1 MRQRSTFLL
10 MACCVLLLS
19 KARAQDPHFSQY
31 FSSPL
36 TFNPALTGYFD
47 GSSRFAANI
56 RNQWAN
62 ISEPYTT
69 GTVSFDTRIMQN
81 HIAAN
86 DKWGVGVM
94 ALYDQSSGGIF
105 KNTYLALSTG
115 FNKGLDADGGQ
126 SIGIGIQA
134 CLARNSVD
142 FSRLSFSNQFN
153 GSGYELSLPS
163 GETINNNS
171 ISFFD
176 LNVGVQYNYRDEND
190 NQFSL
195 GGSMFHVLQPKL
207 SYFSAGNQS
216 LPRRYTIHG
225 GVNLNSGE
233 NNQLFLSG
241 HLMYQGGANEVVA
254 GGAYGL
260 GLGEADK
267 YFYFG
272 AWLRVKD
279 AVYPYVAI
287 RMPDYQVGL
296 SYDITSSD
304 LRVRKNFSG
313 SSELSFI
320 YFFNRNKSKGI
331 PCFF

>member
-1 MRQRSTFLL
+1 
-10 MACCVLLLS
+10 
-19 KARAQDPHFSQY
+19 
-31 FSSPL
+31 
-36 TFNPALTGYFD
+36 
-47 GSSRFAANI
+47 
-56 RNQWAN
+56 
-62 ISEPYTT
+62 
-69 GTVSFDTRIMQN
+69 
-81 HIAAN
+81 
-86 DKWGVGVM
+86 
-94 ALYDQSSGGIF
+94 
-105 KNTYLALSTG
+105 
-115 FNKGLDADGGQ
+115 
-126 SIGIGIQA
+126 
-134 CLARNSVD
+134 
-142 FSRLSFSNQFN
+142 
-153 GSGYELSLPS
+153 
-163 GETINNNS
+163 
-171 ISFFD
+171 
-176 LNVGVQYNYRDEND
+176 
-190 NQFSL
+190 
-195 GGSMFHVLQPKL
+195 MFHVLQPKL

-216 LPRRYTIHG
+216 LPRRFTIHG

-267 YFYFG
+267 YFYLG

-279 AVYPYVAI
+279 AIYPYLAI

-320 YFFNRNKSKGI
+320 YFFNRNKSRGI